1 MGTKDPGG
9 AGWRG
14 GVGRLSQLSNPGRGH
29 DTVWGREVEW
39 VGIWGARE
47 VCGVGG
53 RAVEGVAA
61 TSCKKVSEFP

>member
-1 MGTKDPGG
+1 M
-9 AGWRG
+9 
-14 GVGRLSQLSNPGRGH
+14 GRLSQLSNPGRGH